1 MSLFHLKSSL
11 PAFALRPSIWAEGD
25 LDRWISGPI
34 YSEKDKVQAA
44 DLYETDDTLILELS
58 VPGLTGNEIDISV
71 LGRKLEIKVTIPDQV
86 EEDRRYSYKG
96 INHDLV
102 SRTIDLPASVDL
114 DEISACVENG
124 LLTIKMPKAS
134 EAKVKKIVISN

>member
-11 PAFALRPSIWAEGD
+11 PAFALRPSIWAESD
-25 LDRWISGPI
+25 LDRWVNGPI

-44 DLYETDDTLILELS
+44 NLYETDDTLILELP

-71 LGRKLEIKVTIPDQV
+71 LGRKLEITVIIPDEA

-114 DEISACVENG
+114 DAISACVENG

-134 EAKVKKIVISN
+134 EAKAKKIVISN

>member
-1 MSLFHLKSSL
+1 M
-11 PAFALRPSIWAEGD
+11 
-25 LDRWISGPI
+25 
-34 YSEKDKVQAA
+34 
-44 DLYETDDTLILELS
+44 S
-58 VPGLTGNEIDISV
+58 VPGLTGKEIDISV